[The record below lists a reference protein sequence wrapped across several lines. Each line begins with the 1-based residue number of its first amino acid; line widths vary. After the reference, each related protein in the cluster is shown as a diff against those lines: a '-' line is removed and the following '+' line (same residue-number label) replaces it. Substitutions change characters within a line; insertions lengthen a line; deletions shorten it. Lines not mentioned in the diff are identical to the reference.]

1 MRQGAICIERER
13 DILAFRVHELERCVD
28 AQAQGARMT
37 SPKMSELA
45 SQVEQW
51 KAYAKRLEEA
61 GGELDGRIGCTG
73 CDDFTCLRCDEA
85 SAKWQQ
91 AKETKP

>member
-61 GGELDGRIGCTG
+61 GDSCCVFGPESVLKD
-73 CDDFTCLRCDEA
+73 
-85 SAKWQQ
+85 WQK